1 MIAISA
7 RIWSFN
13 LVALAILVMSSTFV
27 DFEKFSKKMEKD
39 KSWRPDGIKKEWER
53 FKENPLIKKDT
64 DPSTGIIRMQIPDL
78 VLPPQAR
85 TAISSAELQTIFNQ
99 ATAQAREYIEE
110 RDNINRAAK
119 ALAAFQQ
126 EQAQQQEQEEEEE
139 EEEEHYVNEHGLI
152 RTVNARHDEFDPT
165 DMEWEGEWAP

>member
-1 MIAISA
+1 M
-7 RIWSFN
+7 
-13 LVALAILVMSSTFV
+13 ALAILVMSSTFV

-39 KSWRPDGIKKEWER
+39 KSWSPDGIKKEWER

-78 VLPPQAR
+78 VLPPLAR
-85 TAISSAELQTIFNQ
+85 TAISSAELQTIVNQ

-139 EEEEHYVNEHGLI
+139 EHYVNEHGLI
-152 RTVNARHDEFDPT
+152 RTVNPRHDEFDPT
-165 DMEWEGEWAP
+165 DLSFGMGSLNHE